1 MAIAE
6 REVLS
11 PRVCPPVITEEEYL
25 AREEAAEEKS
35 EFVQGETHAMAGGTG
50 DHNTISQNVAAALWV
65 VLRGQGCRVMTSDM
79 KVHAGQEIFYYPD
92 VTVVCEKPLYYDPA
106 NTILTNPILLAEVLS
121 PSTGAKDRGDKFLH
135 YQQMKTLMSYLLVS
149 QNEPR
154 IEQFSRNEDG
164 SWDYTMASGLKS
176 VVAIPALSVTL
187 ALADIYDQID
197 FSHGEVE
204 VSDGI

>member
-11 PRVCPPVITEEEYL
+11 PLACPPVITEEEYL

-65 VLRGQGCRVMTSDM
+65 VLRGRGCRVMTSDM
-79 KVHAGQEIFYYPD
+79 KVYAGQEIFYYPD
-92 VTVVCEKPLYYDPA
+92 VTVVCGQPLYYDPA
-106 NTILTNPILLAEVLS
+106 NTILTNPILLVEVLS
-121 PSTGAKDRGDKFLH
+121 PSTEAKDQGRQVSALPADGNAYVL
-135 YQQMKTLMSYLLVS
+135 LLVS

-154 IEQFSRNEDG
+154 MEQFSRGEDG
-164 SWDYTMASGLKS
+164 IGSTQAVRD
-176 VVAIPALSVTL
+176 
-187 ALADIYDQID
+187 
-197 FSHGEVE
+197 
-204 VSDGI
+204 